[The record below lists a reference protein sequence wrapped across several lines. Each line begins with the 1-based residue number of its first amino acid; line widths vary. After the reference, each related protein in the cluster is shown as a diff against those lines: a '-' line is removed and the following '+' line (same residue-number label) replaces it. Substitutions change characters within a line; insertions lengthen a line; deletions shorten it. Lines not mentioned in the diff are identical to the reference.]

1 MMDFNLNELKQSN
14 KFLNNLIDNI
24 TSAIFV
30 VDNNIKIQNF
40 NNSFQAL
47 FQKPEDKILGE
58 LCGNAVGCVYTI
70 DQSQDCG
77 QTENCNECLLRKSVL
92 KAFTAKIPTYRE
104 KLIREFYI
112 KNEKILK
119 YFQFSTKYTQYN
131 NQDMAL
137 IVLDDITEF
146 EIQKLILK
154 QQNIELQKLN
164 NRENEFLG
172 MAAHDL
178 RNPITIIQ
186 SSSSVILKYL
196 NENLTDKQRE
206 FLRRINDSSKFMV
219 NLINDLLDISKIESG
234 RLELEIT
241 KNDYVDFLNN
251 NIDLNKYFA
260 NEKGI
265 SINLI
270 LENTIPLV
278 DFDKNKFEQVL
289 NNLISNAI
297 KYSYPDTT
305 IHIEVARQ
313 GNFVV
318 TKVIDQGQGIP
329 EDEMPYIFK
338 AFQRASVKPTA
349 GEKSTGLGLAITK
362 RIVEGHQG
370 EIGVESQ
377 VGKGSTFYFKLPI
390 HHQ

>member
-30 VDNNIKIQNF
+30 VDNNMKIQNF
-40 NNSFQAL
+40 NNPFQAL

-77 QTENCNECLLRKSVL
+77 ETENCNECLLRKSVL

-104 KLIREFYI
+104 KLIREF
-112 KNEKILK
+112 
-119 YFQFSTKYTQYN
+119 
-131 NQDMAL
+131 
-137 IVLDDITEF
+137 
-146 EIQKLILK
+146 
-154 QQNIELQKLN
+154 
-164 NRENEFLG
+164 
-172 MAAHDL
+172 
-178 RNPITIIQ
+178 
-186 SSSSVILKYL
+186 
-196 NENLTDKQRE
+196 
-206 FLRRINDSSKFMV
+206 
-219 NLINDLLDISKIESG
+219 
-234 RLELEIT
+234 
-241 KNDYVDFLNN
+241 
-251 NIDLNKYFA
+251 
-260 NEKGI
+260 
-265 SINLI
+265 
-270 LENTIPLV
+270 
-278 DFDKNKFEQVL
+278 
-289 NNLISNAI
+289 
-297 KYSYPDTT
+297 
-305 IHIEVARQ
+305 
-313 GNFVV
+313 
-318 TKVIDQGQGIP
+318 
-329 EDEMPYIFK
+329 YIFK

>member
-1 MMDFNLNELKQSN
+1 M
-14 KFLNNLIDNI
+14 
-24 TSAIFV
+24 
-30 VDNNIKIQNF
+30 
-40 NNSFQAL
+40 
-47 FQKPEDKILGE
+47 
-58 LCGNAVGCVYTI
+58 
-70 DQSQDCG
+70 
-77 QTENCNECLLRKSVL
+77 NCK
-92 KAFTAKIPTYRE
+92 
-104 KLIREFYI
+104 
-112 KNEKILK
+112 
-119 YFQFSTKYTQYN
+119 
-131 NQDMAL
+131 
-137 IVLDDITEF
+137 
-146 EIQKLILK
+146 
-154 QQNIELQKLN
+154 KLN
-164 NRENEFLG
+164 NQENEFLG

-186 SSSSVILKYL
+186 NSSSVILKYL

-241 KNDYVDFLNN
+241 KNDYVDFLKN